1 MRKWT
6 FQLIERRK
14 SKLLHNYQQSLGGQ
28 LEDDDEFIKDLL
40 PNREDWDNFTEAE
53 PPEWTKFKTNVSAE
67 HNCIAFF

>member
-1 MRKWT
+1 M

-40 PNREDWDNFTEAE
+40 PTRENRDNFTEAE
-53 PPEWTKFKTNVSAE
+53 PPEWTKFKTSVSAE
-67 HNCIAFF
+67 QLRMAFF